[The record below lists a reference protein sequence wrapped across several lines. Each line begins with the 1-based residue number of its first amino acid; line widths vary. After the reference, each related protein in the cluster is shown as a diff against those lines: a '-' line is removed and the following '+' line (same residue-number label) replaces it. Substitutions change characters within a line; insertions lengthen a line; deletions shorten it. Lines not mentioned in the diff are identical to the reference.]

1 MPGSTSFLGARGLAW
16 TPDGKS
22 LLFCEEASP
31 EMGRAVY
38 RFFLE
43 TGEKQRLTS
52 PPAGMGLGDAFPAVA
67 PDGRTLAFARGTN
80 TKGEIYLAP
89 LAGGEP
95 RALTSQGQI
104 TAGLAWAADGGSIVY
119 SHQPA
124 IGSAFRLSRI
134 SVSGG
139 DPRPVAETGQNVA
152 FPSVAPQGKRLVY
165 ERVNFDTNVWLYPL
179 PGEERDRH
187 PRKVVASTQMDVD
200 PRFSPDGSR
209 IVFGSNRTGSREI
222 WTCDRSGANLIQLTS
237 IGAVAGSPRWSPD
250 GRHIAFDASPQ
261 GNWDIFV
268 VDAQGGPPRQLTN
281 YGGSDS
287 RPSWSKDGRWIYFG
301 SDRGGSPQIWKMS
314 PDGTEPVQVTQ
325 RGAFQPFES
334 PDGRFLYF
342 ARAPGNSVWRVPVEG
357 GEETAVRVAPN
368 TAVWAVGEDGL
379 YFVEYREATAVPSK
393 WFLRVLR
400 TGATEPIDVME
411 VPPPFG
417 ATSLDIA
424 PDGRWFAYAQS
435 DRVESD
441 LMLLEDFE

>member
-1 MPGSTSFLGARGLAW
+1 
-16 TPDGKS
+16 
-22 LLFCEEASP
+22 
-31 EMGRAVY
+31 MGRAIY

-152 FPSVAPQGKRLVY
+152 FPSIAPQGKRLVY

-400 TGATEPIDVME
+400 TGAAEPIDVME
-411 VPPPFG
+411 VPPLYG
-417 ATSLDIA
+417 ATPLDIA
-424 PDGRWFAYAQS
+424 PDGTWFAYAQS